1 VPDDWHIIRDAWI
14 AIEKLVTLAKNE
26 DSGTQKTEKGYA
38 ENHPQSGKTG
48 LLNHRQERHY
58 SVSNQDVQFDSRCV
72 VRTKSCLS

>member
-38 ENHPQSGKTG
+38 ENHPQSGNAG
-48 LLNHRQERHY
+48 LLNHRHERHY
-58 SVSNQDVQFDSRCV
+58 LVND
-72 VRTKSCLS
+72 